1 MISSRIVRNRIPSA
15 PPVATKAAPASLT
28 TWVDLVQRLA
38 AEKPEEL
45 AYTFLPP
52 GGTNAGGKAGEGG
65 KGTSLTFKALDERAR
80 AIAARLQQEGVKAAP
95 GARAL
100 LLYPPGLEYIT
111 GFFGCLYAGVVA
123 VPAYPPDRTR
133 LARTLPRIKAIA
145 ADAKATLVLTT
156 RAILAGGDLEA
167 ARLDLDGLTTVTTD
181 DARSSDAGA
190 WRDVGVT
197 VDSVALLQYT
207 SGSTST
213 PSGVILTHGNM
224 LHNAAIQQ
232 RAWSL
237 TPDSI
242 GVSWLPLYHDLGV
255 ISCLLQPV
263 FTGFHTV
270 MLSPADFIQKP
281 LRWLEAIAR
290 FGGTFCGGPNFAF
303 ELCVQ
308 KTTEAERAKLD
319 LSTWETAFNG
329 AEPIRPES
337 LDRFAE
343 AFAVAG
349 FKKSA
354 LYPCYGLAETNFVSG
369 MRPGAGATIGR
380 FEVAG
385 LERGDVVVATGD
397 EDASVKTRALVSCG
411 EIPTEQTLAIVDPET
426 TLACAAGR
434 VGEVWISGG
443 SVGLGYWG
451 RPEVS
456 DAIFRARSSSFGA
469 TEFLR
474 TGDLGFVEGGHL
486 YLTGRL
492 KDLIIVRGA
501 NHYPQDIEHVV
512 ERSHAAMRAGCSA
525 AFAIEHEDGERVV
538 VVQEVASATRIELD
552 AAIEAAR
559 AAVLREH
566 EIALHAIV
574 LVKPGTIAKTTS
586 GKIQRRACKASFL
599 EGTLD
604 VVVEWHRGVRPSSA
618 PRASV
623 AAPAVAPAAVGGK
636 TRSAVAIQEWLVA
649 NLSSQLKVDPRHVDV
664 REPFAS
670 YGLDSLAATELSG
683 ALEAWLERRVE
694 PTAVYEHPTIEAL
707 AKHLATGLTLPS
719 WTPPN
724 PGRPERRPAEEPI
737 AIVGIGCRFPGGDSP
752 AAFWSMLRD
761 GVDAVTEV
769 PASRWNA
776 ARIFDAD
783 ASQAGKTN
791 SRWGGFLGEVDRFD
805 PLFFGISPREARH
818 MDPQQRLLLE
828 VAWEALEDAGQIPDA
843 LRGSATGVFLGMT
856 TEDYGHMQW
865 NRPEAID
872 MYSATGTLSSVAAG
886 RISYV
891 FDLRGPSLSID
902 TACSSSLV
910 AIHYACQ
917 SLWNGEATMALAG
930 GVNLML
936 TPENGISQTKLG
948 ALSADGRCKA
958 FDASADG
965 FVRGEGAGLV
975 VLKPLSQAVADG
987 DRIYAVIRGSAVNQD
1002 GRSNGLTAPNPQA
1015 QRAVLRDAYRHAGVS
1030 PGAVQYI
1037 EAHGTG
1043 TPLGDPMELQALG
1056 RVLAT
1061 DRATDDV
1068 CAIGSVKTNIGH
1080 LESAA
1085 GIAGILKTALALHH
1099 ESIPASLHFKQ
1110 ANPLIAF
1117 EKLHLRVQDQTADWF
1132 RGDKPRIAGV
1142 SAFGIGGTNAHVV
1155 LAEAPVSLRANVREP
1170 SRYALPIS
1178 ARTRDALVALARA
1191 YAASLNV
1198 GALREVPLSSI
1209 CYTAGARRGHM
1220 EHRLCVVARD
1230 RAELV
1235 ARLTAFAAGEIVSG
1249 VYTGRD
1255 AGLTVSDVAPAM
1267 THDSLAALYVSGHD
1281 VDFAALHGGVRDVV
1295 TLPSYAWQRARH
1307 WLADLAPVSAASA
1320 PTREASGTHPLLAR
1334 HIETTSRE
1342 LLWEVD
1348 VTPDSHG
1355 FVQDHVLGGARVF
1368 PGLAYV
1374 AMVLAGAS
1382 EALGEG
1388 PFEAKDIELLAAM
1401 FVGDD
1406 EARVVQLSLAP
1417 DANFAG
1423 AAFSVSSRA
1432 RTASRASARA
1442 AEWTLHARGRVERA
1456 SDDRGADVHLD
1467 ETVGDRCD
1475 QRVSSEAFYESL
1487 RAAGTEYGPRFRG
1500 VTSIVRRDGEALGEI
1515 VVPASLASEL
1525 GPYSFHPALL
1535 DACAQVLL
1543 ATQASMHPFMPV
1555 RIARIRIHARPRL
1568 APGDTLRSHARMTDG
1583 NADDA
1588 GALRGDVRV
1597 YDGAEL
1603 VAEIVGADVQ
1613 RLDRMQRAR
1622 TSDVTS
1628 YDLVWN
1634 ATPRASVTRGE
1645 PATWLLLTDRQGV
1658 SDSLASQLVA
1668 RGDACVLI
1676 ASRDHGAETIRAALK
1691 QATAAGRPPLRTIV
1705 HLASLD
1711 ATSLAPTHAEL
1722 LAARDQGCAMLAAI
1736 TRELVALPNPPR
1748 VWTVTRGA
1756 QSVGDAQGEVA
1767 AAQAPIWG
1775 FGRALGIECP
1785 QVWGGLLDLDRTES
1799 SPDAHARA
1807 IVEAV
1812 DGGAGED
1819 QLAVRGDARY
1829 VARIVPRT
1837 EAAAG
1842 APFSCRADGAYL
1854 VTGGLGGLGLSVAKR
1869 LVDRGARE
1877 LLLMGRTP
1885 LPPRAEWDQLEGEVA
1900 TRVAAVRAMEALG
1913 ARVHVA
1919 ACDVADQADLARA
1932 LAAFSR
1938 TTKTPIRGVVHAA
1951 GAGRLSPVAD
1961 LTDADFDAD
1970 FRPKVLG
1977 ASNLDRLLEGQPLDF
1992 FVLYS
1997 SLSAVLPSPM
2007 FAGYAASNA
2016 FLEALARNRH
2026 AHGKPALCIH
2036 WGMWAETGMAA
2047 RAHANAKLDGRGR
2060 DWKSGSLTN
2069 DEALALQESLLAQ
2082 HATVAIATRTQWS
2095 ELARDPAFA
2104 RLPLLSSLL
2113 RQTTAPAPAA
2123 PTASTPPKLDRVAL
2137 TSSPP
2142 EAQVDLLTAYMTS
2155 IVEEV
2160 LALDARTLD
2169 EKEPLDTVGYD
2180 SLAAVDVQMRIAKDL
2195 ALDVP
2200 LLGLLQRGTA
2210 RDLATRIAKQLRPAA
2225 STAPAAPSEPV
2236 PANVEPIKSALRPI
2250 ATASDRS
2257 IAPRE
2262 INASLS
2268 MYAARTP
2275 TLPPATHTNSYALG
2289 GRDVVL
2295 VEPATPFESEQRA
2308 WIEWVRGLA
2317 SSGRRPVAIFATH
2330 HHDDHVG
2337 GLDVLSRELD
2347 LPVWMHK
2354 ETWARIGG
2362 AQPGRLLEDGDA
2374 IHLDGPTPETWTV
2387 LHTPGHTHG
2396 HLCLW
2401 NADTKTIVAGDMVAS
2416 VGTILIA
2423 PGDGDMQ
2430 TYLAQL
2436 DRLAKL
2442 GAAWA
2447 LPAHGP
2453 AIEAPTALFR
2463 EYIQERVTRER
2474 DVFQAVVDAGA
2485 RGGSPEKLVGVAYA
2499 DAPPHTWPIG
2509 MLSLRSHLEKLRRE
2523 GRVVESDGL
2532 YRACG

>member
-1 MISSRIVRNRIPSA
+1 LLRTCIPTKSA
-15 PPVATKAAPASLT
+15 SGLT
-28 TWVDLVQRLA
+28 TWIDLLQRLA
-38 AEKPEEL
+38 AEKPEGL
-45 AYTFLPP
+45 AYTFLTPGLAP
-52 GGTNAGGKAGEGG
+52 GGGE
-65 KGTSLTFKALDERAR
+65 GTSLSFRALDERAR
-80 AIAARLQQEGVKAAP
+80 AIAARLQREGVKGAP

-100 LLYPPGLEYIT
+100 LLYPPGLEYIA

-145 ADAKATLVLTT
+145 ADANATLVLTT
-156 RAILAGGDLEA
+156 SAILDAGDLDA
-167 ARLDLDGLTTVTTD
+167 AHLELAGLTQVTTD
-181 DARSSDAGA
+181 DVSSSLADT
-190 WRDVGVT
+190 WRDVGLT
-197 VDSVALLQYT
+197 PDSVALLQYT

-237 TPDSI
+237 TPESV

-281 LRWLEAIAR
+281 LRWLQAIAR

-308 KTTEAERAKLD
+308 KTTEAERAALD
-319 LSTWETAFNG
+319 LHTWETAFNG

-337 LDRFAE
+337 LDRFAD
-343 AFAVAG
+343 AFAVSG
-349 FKKSA
+349 FKRSA

-369 MRPGAGATIGR
+369 MRPGAGATVGR

-385 LERGDVVVATGD
+385 LERGEVIVASD
-397 EDASVKTRALVSCG
+397 DATRADVKTRALVSCG
-411 EIPTEQTLAIVDPET
+411 EVPTAQTLAIVDPEST
-426 TLACAAGR
+426 NACPPGR
-434 VGEVWISGG
+434 VGEVWISGA

-451 RPEVS
+451 RPEIS
-456 DAIFRARSSSFGA
+456 DAVFRAKSAAFGD

-512 ERSHAAMRAGCSA
+512 ERSHAVMRAGCTA
-525 AFAIEHEDGERVV
+525 AFAIEHETGERVV
-538 VVQEVASATRIELD
+538 VVQEVGSATPADLAAALD
-552 AAIEAAR
+552 AAR

-566 EIALHAIV
+566 EIALQAIV
-574 LVKPGTIAKTTS
+574 LVKAGSIAKTTS
-586 GKIQRRACKASFL
+586 GKIQRRACKAAFL

-604 VVVEWHRGVRPSSA
+604 IVVEWRRGATSSPPARSAVSTPPSPSA
-618 PRASV
+618 L
-623 AAPAVAPAAVGGK
+623 AVAP
-636 TRSAVAIQEWLVA
+636 TRSVVAIEAWLVA
-649 NLSSQLKVDPRHVDV
+649 NVSQQLKMDPRHIDV

-707 AKHLATGLTLPS
+707 AKHLATGLALPS
-719 WTPPN
+719 WAPPK
-724 PGRPERRPAEEPI
+724 PGRPERREAEEPI
-737 AIVGIGCRFPGGDSP
+737 AIVGIACRFPGSDSP
-752 AAFWSMLRD
+752 AAFWSLLRD
-761 GVDAVTEV
+761 GVDAVSEV

-783 ASQAGKTN
+783 ASQPGKTN
-791 SRWGGFLGEVDRFD
+791 SRWGGFLAQVDQFD

-828 VAWEALEDAGQIPDA
+828 IAWEALEDAGQVPDA

-865 NRPEAID
+865 NRPDAID
-872 MYSATGTLSSVAAG
+872 MYSATGTLSSVASG

-891 FDLRGPSLSID
+891 FDFRGPSLSID

-948 ALSADGRCKA
+948 ALAADGKCKA

-975 VLKPLSQAVADG
+975 VLKRLSQAVADG
-987 DRIYAVIRGSAVNQD
+987 DRVYAVIRGSAVNQD

-1015 QRAVLRDAYRHAGVS
+1015 QRAVLREAYRHAGVS

-1056 RVLAT
+1056 RVLGT

-1085 GIAGILKTALALHH
+1085 GIAGVLKTALALHH
-1099 ESIPASLHFKQ
+1099 EELPSSLHFKHG
-1110 ANPLIAF
+1110 NPLIAF
-1117 EKLHLRVQDQTADWF
+1117 EKLHLRVQDQAAAWP
-1132 RGDKPRIAGV
+1132 RGDKARIAGV
-1142 SAFGIGGTNAHVV
+1142 SSFGIGGTNAHIV
-1155 LAEAPVSLRANVREP
+1155 LAEAPEQLRARRSEP
-1170 SRYALPIS
+1170 SRYALPLS
-1178 ARTRDALVALARA
+1178 ARTHEALVALARA

-1198 GALREVPLSSI
+1198 GALRETSLAAI
-1209 CYTAGARRGHM
+1209 CYTAGARRGHL
-1220 EHRLCVVARD
+1220 EHRLCVVGRD

-1235 ARLTAFAAGEIVSG
+1235 AKLTAFASGESAAS
-1249 VYTGRD
+1249 VYVGTPRETTAPPND
-1255 AGLTVSDVAPAM
+1255 LTPAA
-1267 THDSLAALYVSGHD
+1267 THDALAARYVSGHE

-1295 TLPSYAWQRARH
+1295 TLPSYAWQRTRH
-1307 WLADLAPVSAASA
+1307 WLADLPVQ
-1320 PTREASGTHPLLAR
+1320 TRETGATHPLLAR
-1334 HIETTSRE
+1334 HVQTTSRE

-1348 VTPDSHG
+1348 VTRDSHG
-1355 FVQDHVLGGARVF
+1355 FLQDHVLGGARVF

-1374 AMVLAGAS
+1374 EMVLAGAN

-1388 PFEAKDIELLAAM
+1388 AFEATDIELLAAM

-1406 EARVVQLSLAP
+1406 DARVVQLSLVP
-1417 DANFAG
+1417 DANGTG
-1423 AAFSVSSRA
+1423 AAFRVHSRS
-1432 RTASRASARA
+1432 RSASLKGATVA
-1442 AEWTLHARGRVERA
+1442 AWTLHAKGRVERVR
-1456 SDDRGADVHLD
+1456 DDVACEVL
-1467 ETVGDRCD
+1467 ESTVADRCAD
-1475 QRVSSEAFYESL
+1475 AITGDAFYASL
-1487 RAAGTEYGPRFRG
+1487 RAAGTEYGPRFQG
-1500 VTSIVRRDGEALGEI
+1500 VASIARRDGEALGE
-1515 VVPASLASEL
+1515 VRVPASLSSEL
-1525 GPYSFHPALL
+1525 GPYLFHPALL

-1543 ATQASMHPFMPV
+1543 ATQPSMHPFMPV
-1555 RIARIRIHARPRL
+1555 RIARIRLHARPV
-1568 APGDTLRSHARMTDG
+1568 GTLRSHARVVSEG
-1583 NADDA
+1583 ADDA
-1588 GALRGDVRV
+1588 SSFRGDVRV
-1597 YDGAEL
+1597 YDGASL
-1603 VAEIVGADVQ
+1603 VAEIVGAEIQ
-1613 RLDRMQRAR
+1613 RLDRMQRTTAAP
-1622 TSDVTS
+1622 SAS

-1634 ATPRASVTRGE
+1634 AKPTATAIPIARER
-1645 PATWLLLTDRQGV
+1645 ATWLVVADRQGV
-1658 SDSLASQLVA
+1658 GDALASRLIA
-1668 RGDACVLI
+1668 RGDSCIVVPSGEDGGEA
-1676 ASRDHGAETIRAALK
+1676 TRAALK
-1691 QATAAGRPPLRTIV
+1691 RATVPGGAPLRTIV
-1705 HLASLD
+1705 HLVSLD
-1711 ATSLAPTHAEL
+1711 A
-1722 LAARDQGCAMLAAI
+1722 AARTLTNEALLDARDRGCATLGTLA
-1736 TRELVALPNPPR
+1736 RELVAIPDAPR
-1748 VWTVTRGA
+1748 MWAVTCGA
-1756 QSVGDAQGEVA
+1756 QSVGAATAEVA

-1775 FGRALGIECP
+1775 FGRSLSVECP
-1785 QVWGGLLDLDRTES
+1785 RVWGGLVDLDPAAA
-1799 SPDAHARA
+1799 SPAQATALLRSIDAA
-1807 IVEAV
+1807 
-1812 DGGAGED
+1812 DGED
-1819 QLAVRGDARY
+1819 QIALRGDARY
-1829 VARIVPRT
+1829 VARLVRRS
-1837 EAAAG
+1837 EAPMLA
-1842 APFSCRADGAYL
+1842 SLTCRADGAYL
-1854 VTGGLGGLGLSVAKR
+1854 ITGGLGGLGLHVAKH
-1869 LVDRGARE
+1869 LVDHGARE

-1885 LPPRAEWDQLEGEVA
+1885 LPPRALWDAADGDTAV
-1900 TRVAAVRAMEALG
+1900 RVAAIRAIEALG

-1919 ACDVADQADLARA
+1919 ACDVADEADLARA
-1932 LAAFSR
+1932 LSAFADVTAS
-1938 TTKTPIRGVVHAA
+1938 PIRGVIHAA
-1951 GAGRLSPVAD
+1951 GVGRLSPVAD
-1961 LTDADFDAD
+1961 LTTADLDAD

-1977 ASNLDRLLEGQPLDF
+1977 ASNLDRLLEDAPLDF

-1997 SLSAVLPSPM
+1997 SLSAVLPSPLM
-2007 FAGYAASNA
+2007 AGYAASNA
-2016 FLEALARNRH
+2016 FLESLARNRR
-2026 AHGKPALCIH
+2026 ARGKTALCIH
-2036 WGMWAETGMAA
+2036 WGMWAEAGMAA
-2047 RAHANAKLDGRGR
+2047 RAHANAPRR
-2060 DWKSGSLTN
+2060 NEDWKAASLTN
-2069 DEALALQESLLAQ
+2069 DEALSLQDRLLEEN
-2082 HATVAIATRTQWS
+2082 ATVAIVTRTQWS
-2095 ELARDPAFA
+2095 DLARDPAFA

-2113 RQTTAPAPAA
+2113 GVTGAKASASPAA
-2123 PTASTPPKLDRVAL
+2123 SLASSVAAGPKLDKTAL
-2137 TSSPP
+2137 SSLPP
-2142 EAQVDLLTAYMTS
+2142 AAQTDSLTAYLAS

-2160 LALDARTLD
+2160 LALDAHSLD

-2195 ALDVP
+2195 ELDVP
-2200 LLGLLQRGTA
+2200 LLALLQRGSA
-2210 RDLATRIAKQLRPAA
+2210 RELAARIARQLLTPVSIAR
-2225 STAPAAPSEPV
+2225 TAPA
-2236 PANVEPIKSALRPI
+2236 PANVEPPKPVLRPI
-2250 ATASDRS
+2250 ATPRDRS

-2268 MYAARTP
+2268 MYPARTP

-2289 GRDVVL
+2289 GREVVL

-2330 HHDDHVG
+2330 HHDDHIG

-2354 ETWARIGG
+2354 ETWSRVGG
-2362 AQPGRLLEDGDA
+2362 PEPKRLLEDGET
-2374 IHLDGPTPETWTV
+2374 IHLDGPTPESWSV
-2387 LHTPGHTHG
+2387 LHTPGHAHG

-2401 NADTKTIVAGDMVAS
+2401 NADTKTIIAGDMIAS
-2416 VGTILIA
+2416 IGTILIA
-2423 PGDGDMQ
+2423 PGDGDLQ
-2430 TYLAQL
+2430 TYLTQL
-2436 DRLAKL
+2436 DRLANL

-2453 AIEAPTALFR
+2453 PVEAPTALFR
-2463 EYIQERVTRER
+2463 QYIQDRETRER
-2474 DVFQAVVDAGA
+2474 DVLRAVVGAGSK
-2485 RGGSPEKLVGVAYA
+2485 GGSAEKLVGVAYA

-2509 MLSLRSHLEKLRRE
+2509 MLSLQTHLEKLRRE
-2523 GRVVESDGL
+2523 GLVVESDGL